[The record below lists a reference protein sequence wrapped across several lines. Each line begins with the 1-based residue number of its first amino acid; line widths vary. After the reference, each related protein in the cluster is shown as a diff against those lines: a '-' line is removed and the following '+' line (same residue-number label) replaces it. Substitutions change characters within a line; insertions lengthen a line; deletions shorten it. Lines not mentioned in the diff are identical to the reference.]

1 VIVFVQPCIQTL
13 VCKIALY
20 FLGNSTQTRHKDIF
34 VPLQHL
40 NMESVECVG
49 HILPFNNKR
58 YRSFGTKTTEINV
71 PTAPNADSDRDK
83 TRVAAPLRF
92 YTTLIDAVSADLT

>member
-1 VIVFVQPCIQTL
+1 M
-13 VCKIALY
+13 CKIAVY

-58 YRSFGTKTTEINV
+58 CHSFGTKTTEINV
-71 PTAPNADSDRDK
+71 SAAPKADSDRDK
-83 TRVAAPLRF
+83 TRVAAPLRL
-92 YTTLIDAVSADLT
+92 YTTLIDALSTELT